1 MKVFAHRGASGD
13 FPENTES
20 AILEALKVGVD
31 GIEVDIQSSL
41 DDYMVIH
48 DSWLDRTTSGKG
60 RVSNFTA
67 HELSKL
73 DAGNGEKIPTLQQLF
88 DWNNNRSL
96 LNIELKHTFELE
108 RFVAQ
113 LERNIEANK
122 ISKANIL
129 VSSFD
134 HHQLLWLKNKLPWL
148 KIGALT
154 SSIPI
159 NYAKFASDLNAY
171 SVHADK
177 TFINKAFADD
187 AKKRGLKIYAYTVD
201 REQDIA
207 LMLEYGIDGI
217 FTNYP
222 ARTKAYLLSLQ
233 KANLHFPNQN
243 KNRRA

>member
-1 MKVFAHRGASGD
+1 MKVFAHRGASGN

-88 DWNNNRSL
+88 DWNNNKSL

-134 HHQLLWLKNKLPWL
+134 HHQLQWLKSKLPWL

-233 KANLHFPNQN
+233 KS
-243 KNRRA
+243 

>member
-13 FPENTES
+13 FPENTKS

-31 GIEVDIQSSL
+31 GIEVDIQSSI
-41 DDYMVIH
+41 DDYMLIH

-73 DAGNGEKIPTLQQLF
+73 DAGNGEQIPTLQQLF
-88 DWNNNRSL
+88 DWNNNKYL

-113 LERNIEANK
+113 LEQNIEANK

-134 HHQLLWLKNKLPWL
+134 HHQLQWLKSKLPWL

-233 KANLHFPNQN
+233 KS
-243 KNRRA
+243 

>member
-13 FPENTES
+13 FPENTKS

-31 GIEVDIQSSL
+31 GIEVDIQSSF

-88 DWNNNRSL
+88 DWNNNKSL
-96 LNIELKHTFELE
+96 LNIELKHTFALE
-108 RFVAQ
+108 RFVAL
-113 LERNIEANK
+113 LEQNIEAKK
-122 ISKANIL
+122 ISKTNIL

-134 HHQLLWLKNKLPWL
+134 HHQLQWLKNKLPWL

-177 TFINKAFADD
+177 TFINKAFAED

-201 REQDIA
+201 REEDIA

-233 KANLHFPNQN
+233 KG
-243 KNRRA
+243 

>member
-41 DDYMVIH
+41 DDYMLIH

-88 DWNNNRSL
+88 DWNNNKSL
-96 LNIELKHTFELE
+96 LNIELKHTFALE

-113 LERNIEANK
+113 LEQNIEAKK

-134 HHQLLWLKNKLPWL
+134 HHQLQWLKNKLPWL

-177 TFINKAFADD
+177 TFINKAFAED

-233 KANLHFPNQN
+233 KG
-243 KNRRA
+243 

>member
-13 FPENTES
+13 FPENTKS
-20 AILEALKVGVD
+20 AILEALKVDVD

-88 DWNNNRSL
+88 DWNNNKSL
-96 LNIELKHTFELE
+96 LNIELKHTFALE

-113 LERNIEANK
+113 LEQNIEAKK

-134 HHQLLWLKNKLPWL
+134 HHQLQWLKNKLPWL

-177 TFINKAFADD
+177 TFINKAFAED

-201 REQDIA
+201 RKEDIA

-233 KANLHFPNQN
+233 KG
-243 KNRRA
+243 

>member
-13 FPENTES
+13 FPENTKS

-41 DDYMVIH
+41 DDYMLIH

-73 DAGNGEKIPTLQQLF
+73 DAGNGEQIPTLQQLF
-88 DWNNNRSL
+88 DWNNNKSL

-113 LERNIEANK
+113 LEENIEANK

-134 HHQLLWLKNKLPWL
+134 HHQLQWLKSKLPWL

-233 KANLHFPNQN
+233 KS
-243 KNRRA
+243 

>member
-13 FPENTES
+13 FPENTKS

-41 DDYMVIH
+41 DDYMLIH

-88 DWNNNRSL
+88 DWNNNKSL
-96 LNIELKHTFELE
+96 LNIELKHAFELE

-134 HHQLLWLKNKLPWL
+134 HHQLQWLKSKLPWL

-207 LMLEYGIDGI
+207 LMIEYGIDGI

-233 KANLHFPNQN
+233 KS
-243 KNRRA
+243 

>member
-13 FPENTES
+13 FPENTKS

-88 DWNNNRSL
+88 DWNNNKSL
-96 LNIELKHTFELE
+96 LNIELKHTFELK

-134 HHQLLWLKNKLPWL
+134 HHQLQWLKNRLPWL

-207 LMLEYGIDGI
+207 LMIEYGIDGI

-233 KANLHFPNQN
+233 KS
-243 KNRRA
+243 

>member
-13 FPENTES
+13 FPENTKS

-31 GIEVDIQSSL
+31 GIEVDIQSSI
-41 DDYMVIH
+41 DDYMLIH

-88 DWNNNRSL
+88 DWNNNKSL

-108 RFVAQ
+108 RFVSQ
-113 LERNIEANK
+113 LEQNIEANK

-134 HHQLLWLKNKLPWL
+134 HHQLQWLKSKLPWL

-233 KANLHFPNQN
+233 KS
-243 KNRRA
+243 

>member
-1 MKVFAHRGASGD
+1 MKVFAHRGASGN

-88 DWNNNRSL
+88 DWNNNKSL

-134 HHQLLWLKNKLPWL
+134 HHQLQWLKSKLPWL

-207 LMLEYGIDGI
+207 LMIEYGIDGI

-233 KANLHFPNQN
+233 KS
-243 KNRRA
+243 

>member
-13 FPENTES
+13 FPENTKS

-88 DWNNNRSL
+88 DWNNNKSL
-96 LNIELKHTFELE
+96 LNIELKHTFALE

-113 LERNIEANK
+113 LEQNIEAKK

-134 HHQLLWLKNKLPWL
+134 HHQLQWLKNKLPWL

-177 TFINKAFADD
+177 TFINKAFAED

-201 REQDIA
+201 REEDIA

-233 KANLHFPNQN
+233 KG
-243 KNRRA
+243 

>member
-67 HELSKL
+67 NELSKL

-88 DWNNNRSL
+88 DWNNNKSL

-113 LERNIEANK
+113 LERNIKANK
-122 ISKANIL
+122 ISKVNIL

-134 HHQLLWLKNKLPWL
+134 HHQLQWLKNKLPWL

-233 KANLHFPNQN
+233 KS
-243 KNRRA
+243 

>member
-13 FPENTES
+13 FPENTKS

-60 RVSNFTA
+60 SVSNFTA

-88 DWNNNRSL
+88 DWNNNKSL
-96 LNIELKHTFELE
+96 LNIELKHTFALE

-113 LERNIEANK
+113 LEQNIEAKK

-134 HHQLLWLKNKLPWL
+134 HHQLQWLKNKLPWL

-201 REQDIA
+201 REEDIA

-233 KANLHFPNQN
+233 KG
-243 KNRRA
+243 

>member
-1 MKVFAHRGASGD
+1 MKVFAHRGASGN

-31 GIEVDIQSSL
+31 GIEVDIQSSI

-88 DWNNNRSL
+88 DWNNNKSL

-134 HHQLLWLKNKLPWL
+134 HHQLQWLKSKLPWL

-233 KANLHFPNQN
+233 KS
-243 KNRRA
+243 

>member
-13 FPENTES
+13 FPENTKS

-31 GIEVDIQSSL
+31 GIEVDIQSSF

-73 DAGNGEKIPTLQQLF
+73 DAGNGQKIPTLQQLF
-88 DWNNNRSL
+88 DWNNNKSL
-96 LNIELKHTFELE
+96 LNIELKHTFALE

-113 LERNIEANK
+113 LEQNIEAKK

-134 HHQLLWLKNKLPWL
+134 HHQLQWLKSKLPWL

-187 AKKRGLKIYAYTVD
+187 EKKRGLKIYAYTVD

-233 KANLHFPNQN
+233 KS
-243 KNRRA
+243 

>member
-13 FPENTES
+13 FPENTKS

-31 GIEVDIQSSL
+31 GIEIDIQSSI
-41 DDYMVIH
+41 DDYMLIH

-88 DWNNNRSL
+88 DWNNNKSL

-108 RFVAQ
+108 RFVSQ
-113 LERNIEANK
+113 LEQNIEANK

-134 HHQLLWLKNKLPWL
+134 HHQLQWLKSKLPWL

-233 KANLHFPNQN
+233 KS
-243 KNRRA
+243 

>member
-88 DWNNNRSL
+88 DWNNNKSL
-96 LNIELKHTFELE
+96 LNIELKHTFKLE

-134 HHQLLWLKNKLPWL
+134 HHQLQWLKNKLPWL

-207 LMLEYGIDGI
+207 LMIEYGIDGI

-233 KANLHFPNQN
+233 KS
-243 KNRRA
+243 

>member
-88 DWNNNRSL
+88 DWNNNKSL

-134 HHQLLWLKNKLPWL
+134 HHQLQWLKNRLPWL

-233 KANLHFPNQN
+233 KS
-243 KNRRA
+243 

>member
-13 FPENTES
+13 FPENTKS

-88 DWNNNRSL
+88 DWNNNKSL

-134 HHQLLWLKNKLPWL
+134 HHQLQWLKNRLPWL

-207 LMLEYGIDGI
+207 LMIEYGIDGI

-233 KANLHFPNQN
+233 KS
-243 KNRRA
+243 

>member
-13 FPENTES
+13 FPENTKS

-31 GIEVDIQSSL
+31 GIEVDIQSSF

-88 DWNNNRSL
+88 DWNNNKSL
-96 LNIELKHTFELE
+96 LNIELKHTFALE

-113 LERNIEANK
+113 LEQNIEAKK

-134 HHQLLWLKNKLPWL
+134 HHQLQWLKKRLP
-148 KIGALT
+148 
-154 SSIPI
+154 
-159 NYAKFASDLNAY
+159 
-171 SVHADK
+171 
-177 TFINKAFADD
+177 
-187 AKKRGLKIYAYTVD
+187 
-201 REQDIA
+201 
-207 LMLEYGIDGI
+207 
-217 FTNYP
+217 
-222 ARTKAYLLSLQ
+222 
-233 KANLHFPNQN
+233 
-243 KNRRA
+243 

>member
-31 GIEVDIQSSL
+31 GIEVDIQSSF

-88 DWNNNRSL
+88 DWNNNKSL
-96 LNIELKHTFELE
+96 LNIELKHTFALE

-113 LERNIEANK
+113 LEQNIEAKK
-122 ISKANIL
+122 ISRTNIL

-134 HHQLLWLKNKLPWL
+134 HHQLQWLKNKLPWL

-177 TFINKAFADD
+177 TFINKAFAED

-201 REQDIA
+201 RKEDIA

-233 KANLHFPNQN
+233 KG
-243 KNRRA
+243 

>member
-31 GIEVDIQSSL
+31 GIEVDIQSSI

-88 DWNNNRSL
+88 DWNNNKSL

-113 LERNIEANK
+113 LERNIKANK

-134 HHQLLWLKNKLPWL
+134 HHQLQWLKSKLPWL

-207 LMLEYGIDGI
+207 LMIEYGIDGI

-233 KANLHFPNQN
+233 KS
-243 KNRRA
+243 

>member
-67 HELSKL
+67 NELSKL

-88 DWNNNRSL
+88 DWNNNKSL

-113 LERNIEANK
+113 LERNIKANK
-122 ISKANIL
+122 ISKVNIL

-134 HHQLLWLKNKLPWL
+134 HHQLQWLKSKLPWL

-233 KANLHFPNQN
+233 KS
-243 KNRRA
+243 

>member
-13 FPENTES
+13 FPENTKS

-88 DWNNNRSL
+88 DWNNNKSL

-108 RFVAQ
+108 RFVSQ
-113 LERNIEANK
+113 LEQNIEANK

-134 HHQLLWLKNKLPWL
+134 HHQLQWLKSKLPWL

-233 KANLHFPNQN
+233 KS
-243 KNRRA
+243 

>member
-1 MKVFAHRGASGD
+1 M
-13 FPENTES
+13 
-20 AILEALKVGVD
+20 
-31 GIEVDIQSSL
+31 
-41 DDYMVIH
+41 
-48 DSWLDRTTSGKG
+48 
-60 RVSNFTA
+60 
-67 HELSKL
+67 
-73 DAGNGEKIPTLQQLF
+73 
-88 DWNNNRSL
+88 
-96 LNIELKHTFELE
+96 
-108 RFVAQ
+108 AQ
-113 LERNIEANK
+113 LERNIKANK

-134 HHQLLWLKNKLPWL
+134 HHQLQWLKNKLPWL

-177 TFINKAFADD
+177 SFINKAFAED

-201 REQDIA
+201 REEDIA

-233 KANLHFPNQN
+233 KG
-243 KNRRA
+243 

>member
-13 FPENTES
+13 FPENTKS

-31 GIEVDIQSSL
+31 GIEVDIQSSF

-88 DWNNNRSL
+88 DWNNNKSL
-96 LNIELKHTFELE
+96 LNIELKHTFALE

-113 LERNIEANK
+113 LEQNIEAKK
-122 ISKANIL
+122 ISKTNIL

-134 HHQLLWLKNKLPWL
+134 HHQLQWLKNKLPWL

-177 TFINKAFADD
+177 TFINKAFAEA

-201 REQDIA
+201 REEDIA

-233 KANLHFPNQN
+233 KG
-243 KNRRA
+243 

>member
-13 FPENTES
+13 FPENTKS

-31 GIEVDIQSSL
+31 GIEVDIQSSI

-73 DAGNGEKIPTLQQLF
+73 DAGNGEQIPTLQQLF
-88 DWNNNRSL
+88 DWNNNKSL

-113 LERNIEANK
+113 LEENIEANK

-134 HHQLLWLKNKLPWL
+134 HHQLQWLKSKLPWL

-207 LMLEYGIDGI
+207 LMLEYGIDGV

-233 KANLHFPNQN
+233 KS
-243 KNRRA
+243 

>member
-88 DWNNNRSL
+88 DWNNNKSL
-96 LNIELKHTFELE
+96 LNIELKHAFELE

-113 LERNIEANK
+113 LERNIKANK

-134 HHQLLWLKNKLPWL
+134 HHQLQWLKNRLPWL

-233 KANLHFPNQN
+233 KS
-243 KNRRA
+243 

>member
-13 FPENTES
+13 FPENTKS

-88 DWNNNRSL
+88 DWNNNKSL

-113 LERNIEANK
+113 LEQNIEAKK

-134 HHQLLWLKNKLPWL
+134 HHQLQWLKNKLPWL

-159 NYAKFASDLNAY
+159 NYAKFASDLNAF
-171 SVHADK
+171 SVHVDK
-177 TFINKAFADD
+177 TFINKAFSDD

-233 KANLHFPNQN
+233 KS
-243 KNRRA
+243 